1 MPRVQ
6 TVQLPGPQSR
16 ATRGTATAIQYV
28 HKAMALG
35 ACAPKGTFVRGTC
48 VSCKENGR
56 TMGERKDGDET
67 ENKNGPGW
75 YTVVVSKRMLRVRA
89 KWGA

>member
-1 MPRVQ
+1 LPRVQ

-35 ACAPKGTFVRGTC
+35 ACAPKGTFVYW
-48 VSCKENGR
+48 EGR
-56 TMGERKDGDET
+56 AYRA
-67 ENKNGPGW
+67 
-75 YTVVVSKRMLRVRA
+75 KRMGGRWERE
-89 KWGA
+89 KMETRQRIKMDQDGIP